1 MYEFILTTIFTGLF
15 ITFPVIW
22 FLCKCGNLV
31 WCSSLDISSLLNE
44 IQKIEPTFKNKRTII
59 NALYTYL
66 WIMKN
71 PDNLQNVGKESI
83 GETQIRLW
91 QEQKRE
97 TEQKRKQCYEQE
109 VATLKWKYG
118 IKD

>member
-1 MYEFILTTIFTGLF
+1 MYEFVLNTIFAGLF
-15 ITFPVIW
+15 ITFPIIW

-31 WCSSLDISSLLNE
+31 WCSSLDISSLLNGIRKFE
-44 IQKIEPTFKNKRTII
+44 SVKNKRCII
-59 NALYTYL
+59 NALYIYL
-66 WIMKN
+66 WILKN
-71 PDNLQNVGKESI
+71 PDNLQNIDKAI
-83 GETQIRLW
+83 GSTQLRLW